1 MNAVSPCSATPLAF
15 HDLLSADTDETAIK
29 LLLSLGLTFIDPPL
43 IVKSLVK
50 LEVRA
55 YDQ

>member
-1 MNAVSPCSATPLAF
+1 MNAVSPRSASPPAF
-15 HDLLSADTDETAIK
+15 HDLLSSDTDETAIK
-29 LLLSLGLTFIDPPL
+29 LLLSLGLTFIDPPF